1 MSALNPDDILNGYI
15 NGIFPMAEADGTI
28 YWYSPNPR
36 AIIPIDSYKPAR
48 SLRPILN
55 KNYFEIRVN
64 ADFEGVM
71 RGCSAPRSKEPGTW
85 ISEDIIASY
94 TELHRFGYAHSVEA
108 YRENRLVG
116 GLYGVSINGVFFGE
130 SMFTIESNASKVA
143 FHYLIQ
149 LLKVNGFV
157 LLDTQ
162 FINDNVLRYGAIEIP
177 REQYLEKLRNALKVK
192 VRFNGT
198 PLRQIVAGNLNAP
211 FPQK

>member
-1 MSALNPDDILNGYI
+1 MLEISTDDILNGYI
-15 NGIFPMAEADGTI
+15 NGIFPMAESDGSI

-36 AIIPIDSYKPAR
+36 AIIPIDTYKPSK

-55 KNYFEIRVN
+55 RKYFDIRVN
-64 ADFEGVM
+64 TNFEGVM
-71 RGCSAPRSKEPGTW
+71 RGCSGPRVGEPGTW
-85 ISEDIIASY
+85 ISEGIIASY
-94 TELHRFGYAHSVEA
+94 VALHRLGYAHSVESW
-108 YRENRLVG
+108 RDGRLVG

-149 LLKVNGFV
+149 ILKLNRFS

-177 REQYLEKLRNALKVK
+177 REEYLELLQNALKVK
-192 VRFNGT
+192 RNFDGRVLAT
-198 PLRQIVAGNLNAP
+198 L
-211 FPQK
+211 